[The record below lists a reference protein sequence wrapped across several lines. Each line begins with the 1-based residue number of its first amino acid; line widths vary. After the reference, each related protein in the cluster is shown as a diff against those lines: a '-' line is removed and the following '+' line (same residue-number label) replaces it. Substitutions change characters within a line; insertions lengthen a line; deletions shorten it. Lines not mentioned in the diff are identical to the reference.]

1 MYLVDYINLVFSA
14 LRRENYIVAYGADLV
29 HAVVAG
35 RIHLDYIN
43 IGSRKLPAHLAFSA
57 CVPVYRLRAVYGAG
71 KYLSN
76 GGFAGAARPGKQ
88 IRMRYSAAA
97 YLRPERF
104 TVISCP
110 ITSSKQVGA
119 ASPIQCLICHF
130 CLPFP
135 KRLKPF
141 AAKFPLLGRALHIA
155 PSARVCA
162 ESRYSKP
169 CLL

>member
-57 CVPVYRLRAVYGAG
+57 GVPVYRLRAVYGAG
-71 KYLSN
+71 KYLGN

-88 IRMRYSAAA
+88 ICMRYSAAA
-97 YLRPERF
+97 YLCPERF
-104 TVISCP
+104 YRYFLPYHFI
-110 ITSSKQVGA
+110 KAGRA